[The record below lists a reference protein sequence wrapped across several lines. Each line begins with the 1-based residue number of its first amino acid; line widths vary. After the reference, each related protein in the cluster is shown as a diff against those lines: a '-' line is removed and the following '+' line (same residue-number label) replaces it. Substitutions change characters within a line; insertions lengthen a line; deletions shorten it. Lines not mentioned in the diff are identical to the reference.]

1 MQDLRCDQERRD
13 KVQGTSDPQLA
24 SMQNA
29 WWTDGDRQKEAGKST
44 EVEAWQVQAD
54 ITVKRDAIPSRAR
67 SGTLC

>member
-1 MQDLRCDQERRD
+1 MQNLCCDEERRN

-54 ITVKRDAIPSRAR
+54 ITVRTGCNP
-67 SGTLC
+67 